1 MTCNLIILVSHKNAS
16 VILSSFNWSVDAAAF
31 DNPGWTMWIMYSVL
45 YTLLTFSLMIDSWFS
60 VPNSYLFLAFVVPL
74 RNIRPIICSGLEWSQ
89 LTHFCACPLTAY
101 KSLIRAPGWSSCEN
115 FRWNNS
121 TLTTLLMSST
131 LIAITSAISPH
142 YHHRILYRNLGFL
155 VFVWHD
161 IGYLYCLFH
170 SLVIHFWYWL
180 HPSFRLVYL
189 LY

>member
-131 LIAITSAISPH
+131 LIAITSAISPALSSSN
-142 YHHRILYRNLGFL
+142 IISKSWLFS
-155 VFVWHD
+155 FCMTW
-161 IGYLYCLFH
+161 YC
-170 SLVIHFWYWL
+170 I
-180 HPSFRLVYL
+180 
-189 LY
+189 

>member
-131 LIAITSAISPH
+131 LIAITSAISPALSSSNII
-142 YHHRILYRNLGFL
+142 RPVILYGLSGREWLLPRQRRFL
-155 VFVWHD
+155 FLS
-161 IGYLYCLFH
+161 GKLM
-170 SLVIHFWYWL
+170 YWQ
-180 HPSFRLVYL
+180 YL
-189 LY
+189 LSFESLL